1 MGMSSR
7 VEFFQP
13 ADKEWDDKKSVYNAC
28 VHAGI
33 DIPEEVCQFFNWE
46 TPGECLG
53 KEVKVPEAISDYSSE
68 MTSGF
73 EVELSKLPKQV
84 KFIRF
89 INSF

>member
-13 ADKEWDDKKSVYNAC
+13 PDREWDQKKAVYDAC
-28 VHAGI
+28 VCAGVG
-33 DIPEEVCQFFNWE
+33 IPEEVSEFFNWE
-46 TPGECLG
+46 TPEECLG
-53 KEVKVPEAISDYSSE
+53 KEIKVPEAVSDYSSD
-68 MTSGF
+68 MKSGF
-73 EVELSKLPKQV
+73 EIDLSKLPKQV